1 MYMYTNTHTHILLY
15 LPLLVYLYTLISINV
30 SFMAIF
36 DMKNLCFL
44 KHIYPHS
51 SMLFHLNRL
60 FRFIDIILRSTL
72 SSNSCTYTPCSV
84 CARINMYD
92 EIFIHTHPKINIYP
106 FRARLFSNTACVPSC
121 AYMNLIWLVH
131 IYPLLIIYSHT
142 KRCLRCVHIILID
155 D

>member
-1 MYMYTNTHTHILLY
+1 MLTHCVSSVLSRYPLMSNT
-15 LPLLVYLYTLISINV
+15 
-30 SFMAIF
+30 
-36 DMKNLCFL
+36 NLCFL